1 MVDTKLHDA
10 CVRKIVSEWC
20 GKSLQ
25 QLIDIDIDIAGSH
38 LQIEQIGLKGQ
49 NVPDVLA
56 YLWYIYVPLHR
67 WDVMVYEVGKGGKS
81 IYSDPFAFLRENLHL
96 LLKTPFGFTQR
107 ATAFPLFI

>member
-25 QLIDIDIDIAGSH
+25 QLIDIDIDIAGSY

-49 NVPDVLA
+49 NVPAVLA
-56 YLWYIYVPLHR
+56 YTYMYHCISG
-67 WDVMVYEVGKGGKS
+67 M
-81 IYSDPFAFLRENLHL
+81 
-96 LLKTPFGFTQR
+96 
-107 ATAFPLFI
+107 

>member
-49 NVPDVLA
+49 NVPAVLA
-56 YLWYIYVPLHR
+56 YTYVPLHR
-67 WDVMVYEVGKGGKS
+67 WDVMVYEMGKGGKS
-81 IYSDPFAFLRENLHL
+81 IYSDPFAFLRENMHL

-107 ATAFPLFI
+107 ATALPLFI

>member
-10 CVRKIVSEWC
+10 CVHKIVFEWC

-49 NVPDVLA
+49 SVPAVLA
-56 YLWYIYVPLHR
+56 YTYVPLHCI
-67 WDVMVYEVGKGGKS
+67 GGM
-81 IYSDPFAFLRENLHL
+81 
-96 LLKTPFGFTQR
+96 
-107 ATAFPLFI
+107 

>member
-25 QLIDIDIDIAGSH
+25 QLIDIDIDSGGSN

-49 NVPDVLA
+49 NVPAVLA
-56 YLWYIYVPLHR
+56 LHR
-67 WDVMVYEVGKGGKS
+67 WDVMVYEMGKGGKS
-81 IYSDPFAFLRENLHL
+81 IYSDPFAFLRENMHF

-107 ATAFPLFI
+107 ATALPLFI

>member
-1 MVDTKLHDA
+1 MVDTKLRDA
-10 CVRKIVSEWC
+10 CMRKIVSEWC

-49 NVPDVLA
+49 NVPAVLA
-56 YLWYIYVPLHR
+56 YRYVYMHR
-67 WDVMVYEVGKGGKS
+67 WDVMIYEMGKGGKS
-81 IYSDPFAFLRENLHL
+81 IYSDPFAFLRENLQL

-107 ATAFPLFI
+107 ATALPLFI

>member
-25 QLIDIDIDIAGSH
+25 QLIDIDIDIAGSY

-49 NVPDVLA
+49 NVPAVLA
-56 YLWYIYVPLHR
+56 YRYVYMHR
-67 WDVMVYEVGKGGKS
+67 WDVM
-81 IYSDPFAFLRENLHL
+81 I
-96 LLKTPFGFTQR
+96 
-107 ATAFPLFI
+107 